1 MLVEITFKY
10 VKNEV
15 CVETTSVSSECLAED
30 LCGEKPVETGNP
42 KTYQLHVPVCFQVGE
57 LFIPAYAKRLSKG
70 MLPCSDKNVGVTCL
84 F

>member
-42 KTYQLHVPVCFQVGE
+42 KTYQLHVPVCFQVGNSFHTS
-57 LFIPAYAKRLSKG
+57 L
-70 MLPCSDKNVGVTCL
+70 C
-84 F
+84 